1 LTLRPTAITDP
12 SAATVDIDRLLGLVG
27 PEMDAVDTRITDQLS
42 SDVALINQLS
52 GYIINAGG
60 KRLRPVSVLLSAK
73 ACSLTQAAENESVV
87 TLAAIIEFIHTATL
101 LHDDVVDESSMR
113 RGQETANEVWG
124 NAASVL
130 VGDFLYSRSFQMM
143 VEVGSM
149 RVMEILSH
157 TTNRIS
163 EGEVMQ
169 LINCG
174 SAETTE
180 EQYMETIR
188 CKTAIL
194 FAAATQ
200 LGAVITGQASAVE
213 NALRAYG
220 LHLGIAFQLVD
231 DILDYTADADAM
243 GKNVGDD
250 LAEGKPT
257 LPLINALER
266 GSKADQEIITDAIT
280 NASRDKLEEV
290 MKIIESTGALGYTA
304 RRARQEAFE
313 AQQALTIIPESS
325 YKEAMMDLAAFAV
338 ERTH

>member
-1 LTLRPTAITDP
+1 MILRPTAITDP
-12 SAATVDIDRLLGLVG
+12 SAATIDIDGLLALVET
-27 PEMDAVDTRITDQLS
+27 EMDAVDRRITAQLS

-60 KRLRPVSVLLSAK
+60 KRLRPVTVLLSAS
-73 ACSLTQAAENESVV
+73 ACSRAQSTGNEVV
-87 TLAAIIEFIHTATL
+87 ITLAAIIEFIHTATL
-101 LHDDVVDESSMR
+101 LHDDVVDESAMR

-130 VGDFLYSRSFQMM
+130 VGDFLYTRSFQMM

-174 SAETTE
+174 SSDTTD
-180 EQYMETIR
+180 EQYMETI
-188 CKTAIL
+188 CSKTAIL
-194 FAAATQ
+194 FSAAAQ

-213 NALRAYG
+213 NAMSKYG

-231 DILDYTADADAM
+231 DILDYTADAAAM

-250 LAEGKPT
+250 LAEGTPT
-257 LPLINALER
+257 LPLIYPLTRA
-266 GSKADQEIITDAIT
+266 GKADQEVIVDAIT
-280 NASRDKLEEV
+280 NASRGKLVEV
-290 MKIIESTGALGYTA
+290 MKIIESTGALAYTA
-304 RRARQEAFE
+304 RRARQEARL
-313 AQQALTIIPESS
+313 AQQALSIIPESP

>member
-1 LTLRPTAITDP
+1 MILRPTAITDP
-12 SAATVDIDRLLGLVG
+12 QAQTIDIDRLLGLVG
-27 PEMDAVDTRITDQLS
+27 TEMSAVDSKIAAQLS
-42 SDVALINQLS
+42 SEVALINQLS

-60 KRLRPVSVLLSAK
+60 KRLRPVTVLLSAN
-73 ACSLTQAAENESVV
+73 ACSRAQSDGNEVV
-87 TLAAIIEFIHTATL
+87 ITLAAIIEFIHTATL
-101 LHDDVVDESSMR
+101 LHDDVVDESAMR
-113 RGQETANEVWG
+113 RGQDTANEVWG

-174 SAETTE
+174 SPDTTE
-180 EQYMETIR
+180 DQYTETIR

-194 FAAATQ
+194 FAAAAQ
-200 LGAVITGQASAVE
+200 LGAVITGQASSVE
-213 NALRAYG
+213 NAMREYG
-220 LHLGIAFQLVD
+220 LHLGMAFQLVD
-231 DILDYTADADAM
+231 DILDYTADEAAM

-266 GSKADQEIITDAIT
+266 AGKSEQEVIVDAIT
-280 NASRDKLEEV
+280 NASRDKLGQV
-290 MKIIESTGALGYTA
+290 MKIIESTGALAYTA
-304 RRARQEAFE
+304 RRARQEAQL
-313 AQQALTIIPESS
+313 AQKALSIIPESP
-325 YKEAMMDLAAFAV
+325 YKDAMMDLAAFAV